1 VSSATV
7 RVNGI
12 ELWFE
17 ELGDPEGAPLLLIA
31 GLGGQAISWPEEFCW
46 GLVDR
51 GFRIIRFDNRDCGL
65 SQHFDVA
72 VDVPA
77 AAAAFLSGNPL
88 DGPYQLADMARDA
101 VGLLDALDVSAAHV
115 LGASMGGM
123 IAQVMAIDHPD
134 RVTSLT
140 SMMSSTGD
148 PSFLSPD
155 PAILAHVVT
164 PVGETLEE
172 LTAAALKWSEL
183 VGSSEHRDED
193 AVRGYVARAHA
204 RNPRRDGVTRQ
215 LMAVVAAPNREPALA
230 NLSVPTLV
238 MHGSQDRLIRPD
250 AGRRTAELVADAVFV
265 ELEGM
270 GHDLPAYFWAPI
282 IEHVTSLAV
291 RAAG

>member
-1 VSSATV
+1 M

-17 ELGDPEGAPLLLIA
+17 ELGDPDGAPLLLIA

-51 GFRIIRFDNRDCGL
+51 GFRVIRFDNRDSGL
-65 SQHFDVA
+65 SQHFDID
-72 VDVPA
+72 VDVA
-77 AAAAFLSGNPL
+77 AAATAFLSGTPL
-88 DGPYQLADMARDA
+88 DGPYRLEDMARDA
-101 VGLLDALDVSAAHV
+101 IGLLDALHLPAAHV

-123 IAQVMAIDHPD
+123 IAQIMAIEHPD
-134 RVTSLT
+134 RVSSLT

-164 PVGETLEE
+164 PVGETLDE
-172 LTAAALKWSEL
+172 LTAAALTWSEL
-183 VGSSEHRDED
+183 VGSAAHRDED
-193 AVRGYVARAHA
+193 AVRAYVARAHA

-215 LMAVVAAPNREPALA
+215 LMAVVAATNRELALA
-230 NLSVPTLV
+230 ALSVPTLV
-238 MHGSQDRLIRPD
+238 MHGSEDRLIRPD
-250 AGRRTAELVADAVFV
+250 AGRRTAELVGDAVFV

-291 RAAG
+291 RAFG

>member
-1 VSSATV
+1 MH
-7 RVNGI
+7 VNGI

-17 ELGDPEGAPLLLIA
+17 ELGDTDGAPLLLIA
-31 GLGGQAISWPEEFCW
+31 GIGGQAIAWPDEFCW

-51 GFRIIRFDNRDCGL
+51 GFRVIRFDNRDTGL

-72 VDVPA
+72 VDLPGA
-77 AAAAFLSGNPL
+77 EAAFLSGTPL
-88 DGPYQLADMARDA
+88 DGPYGLADMAGDA
-101 VGLLDALDVSAAHV
+101 VALLDQLELPACHV

-123 IAQVMAIDHPD
+123 IAQVMAINHPE

-140 SMMSSTGD
+140 SLMSSPGD

-155 PAILAHVVT
+155 PAVLAHVMA

-183 VGSSEHRDED
+183 VGSTEHRDED
-193 AVRGYVARAHA
+193 AVRSYVARAHA

-215 LMAVVAAPNREPALA
+215 LMAVVAAPDRAAALA
-230 NLSVPTLV
+230 GLAVPTLV
-238 MHGSQDRLIRPD
+238 LHGTEDRLIRPD

-291 RAAG
+291 RAGT

>member
-1 VSSATV
+1 MSSATV

-12 ELWFE
+12 DLWFE
-17 ELGDPEGAPLLLIA
+17 ELGDADGAPLLLIA
-31 GLGGQAISWPEEFCW
+31 GLGGQAISWPDEFCW

-51 GFRIIRFDNRDCGL
+51 GFRVIRFDNRDSGL
-65 SQHFDVA
+65 SHHVEA
-72 VDVPA
+72 TVDLA
-77 AAAAFLSGNPL
+77 AAATAFLSGQPL
-88 DGPYQLADMARDA
+88 PGPYALTDMAADA
-101 VGLLDALDVSAAHV
+101 IGLLDALELPAAHV

-123 IAQVMAIDHPD
+123 IAQVMAINHPD
-134 RVTSLT
+134 RLSSLT

-155 PAILAHVVT
+155 PVVLAHVVT

-172 LTAAALKWSEL
+172 LTAAALRWSEL
-183 VGSSEHRDED
+183 VGSDDHRDED
-193 AVRGYVARAHA
+193 AVRAYVARAHA
-204 RNPRRDGVTRQ
+204 RNPRRDGVARQ

-230 NLSVPTLV
+230 ALSLPTLV
-238 MHGSQDRLIRPD
+238 LHGSQDRLIRPD
-250 AGRRTAELVADAVFV
+250 AGRRTAELVPEAVFV

-291 RAAG
+291 RSAS